1 MPAPPPAPVS
11 PPQMADNSFVDVPL
25 DEIAIKYRLLR
36 EKKEALAEKHAE
48 EIKPYRDAMDQL
60 EAALLNHL
68 NRSGQESTRTLGGT
82 IYKQTRRSVK
92 VVDAGALKAWAE
104 AEGRPDIFQNRVNN
118 EVLDSIIEQGGATP
132 PGIEISSMVRVNI
145 RK

>member
-1 MPAPPPAPVS
+1 VNTPAPPPAPA
-11 PPQMADNSFVDVPL
+11 PQATDIPLVQVPL
-25 DEIAIKYRLLR
+25 DELALKYRLLR
-36 EKKEALAEKHAE
+36 DRKEALEDRHKE
-48 EIKPYRDAMDQL
+48 ELAPYKKAMDGI
-60 EAALLNHL
+60 EAFLLDHL
-68 NRSGQESTRTLGGT
+68 NRAGMQSANTIGGT

-118 EVLDSIIEQGGATP
+118 EVLDSIIEQGGTTP
-132 PGIEISSMVRVNI
+132 PGIEISSTVRVNI